1 MHKKSIIVKVSF
13 LTVVLCLISV
23 PVIDGCENGPTN
35 DFMVDENSTREYNI
49 YTLGAPYVVRP
60 DIGVSEPGG
69 ESHRFPS
76 TSFPF
81 RMTAGEKITG
91 GRLDLMDSPW
101 PMYCH
106 DVRHTGR
113 SPYSTVNTTGVEI
126 WRVGAGGPACGGPT
140 IDKDGTIYIGSYSL
154 IAFYPNGTLK
164 WRFNTT
170 FSIVCAPAI
179 AEDGTIYF
187 GTIYEDSNRFY
198 ALHPNGTVKWTYP
211 IPAADFF
218 SSPAIGPDG
227 TIYVGTGD
235 AKSIHA
241 LTPNGTLKW
250 VFYTNHV
257 VYSSPAIGDDGI
269 VYCGSHDTYLYALY
283 PDNGTVKWKYQTGN
297 WIRVSPCIGDDGTIF
312 VVSLDGYLHAVLP
325 NGTMKWKTNVGAG
338 TSPIYGWNDTI
349 YCGSGSLFAVN
360 AVDGSVKWT
369 YPTPGNIEGGTPC
382 QSADGTIYLG
392 AGGSIV
398 AVNPDGTG
406 KWQKY
411 IGQYVDSPPAIGAD
425 GTVYTGTWG
434 HQANCLHAFGVGPL
448 NAHAN
453 GPYSGYYQEPI
464 KFNGEA
470 YGGIPPYT
478 FHWDL
483 GDGNTSS
490 EQNPSHSYSAVGTY
504 EAVLTVTDTEG
515 NHSIDNATVTVRY
528 RSPVV
533 YITHPDEVGIYLFNV
548 RILSFIP
555 VSKCVAFGRITIEVN
570 ATQWP
575 LGIDRVEFVIDGE
588 LKATDTEPP
597 YSWTWIGSPRF
608 GDHEIFVRAIDN
620 GGQSSW
626 DRVYAYRF
634 F

>member
-23 PVIDGCENGPTN
+23 PIIDGCENGPTN

-60 DIGVSEPGG
+60 EVDMSEAGG

-81 RMTAGEKITG
+81 RMTAREMITG

-113 SPYSTVNTTGVEI
+113 SPYSTVNTTGVES
-126 WRVGAGGPACGGPT
+126 WRISVDGPACGGPT
-140 IDKDGTIYIGSYSL
+140 IDKNGTIYIGSHYL
-154 IAFYPNGTLK
+154 HAVYPNGTLK
-164 WRFNTT
+164 WKNLVARIE
-170 FSIVCAPAI
+170 SAPAI
-179 AEDGTIYF
+179 DETGTIYF
-187 GTIYEDSNRFY
+187 GSAATSEGFY
-198 ALHPNGTVKWTYP
+198 ALYPNGTVKWTYSV
-211 IPAADFF
+211 AGGNFF

-241 LTPNGTLKW
+241 LYPNGTLKW

-283 PDNGTVKWKYQTGN
+283 PNNGTLKWKYQTGN

-360 AVDGSVKWT
+360 AVNGSVKWT

-425 GTVYTGTWG
+425 GTVYIGTWG
-434 HQANCLHAFGVGPL
+434 HQSDFLHAFGVGPL

-464 KFNGEA
+464 EFNGEA

-504 EAVLTVTDTEG
+504 EAVLTVTDAEG

-548 RILSFIP
+548 RILRFLS
-555 VSKCVAFGRITIEVN
+555 VTKCIAFGRITIEVN

-575 LGIDRVEFVIDGE
+575 LGINRVEFLIDGE

-620 GGQSSW
+620 NGQSSW
-626 DRVYAYRF
+626 DRVYTYRF